1 MTQWIETKV
10 RYDKTMENGMQK
22 KAKPV
27 NIKLCY
33 GKFIVIN

>member
-10 RYDKTMENGMQK
+10 RYEKTMENGLQK

-27 NIKLCY
+27 
-33 GKFIVIN
+33 IVTMAVEDLIVM